1 MICGGLLLLIKMSK
15 RTKKVGIVG
24 KYGTRFGASLRK
36 MAKKIEEN
44 KRAKYLSPFSGKV
57 GLPHSSDVHQKN
69 CSWNLVLQEHSAQ
82 NSRRLLAVCVSGIV
96 RCRTP
101 SGQTAKTN
109 ILRLRKLQET
119 TTD

>member
-1 MICGGLLLLIKMSK
+1 MSK

-57 GLPHSSDVHQKN
+57 KPADLIDVDQKN
-69 CSWNLVLQEHSAQ
+69 SCWNLVLQEHSA
-82 NSRRLLAVCVSGIV
+82 
-96 RCRTP
+96 
-101 SGQTAKTN
+101 
-109 ILRLRKLQET
+109 
-119 TTD
+119 

>member
-57 GLPHSSDVHQKN
+57 ECPDQLDVHQKKS
-69 CSWNLVLQEHSAQ
+69 SWDLVLQEHIAQ
-82 NSRRLLAVCVSGIV
+82 NSRRLLVVCV
-96 RCRTP
+96 RLKRTVE
-101 SGQTAKTN
+101 
-109 ILRLRKLQET
+109 RLQDRRPRLT
-119 TTD
+119 SFV

>member
-1 MICGGLLLLIKMSK
+1 MSK

-57 GLPHSSDVHQKN
+57 SSSSERTDVHPTD
-69 CSWNLVLQEHSAQ
+69 CSRCVVLQEHTAQ
-82 NSRRLLAVCVSGIV
+82 DCWRLLAVCVGERPHSNPALPRDRPRRPTSSV
-96 RCRTP
+96 
-101 SGQTAKTN
+101 
-109 ILRLRKLQET
+109 
-119 TTD
+119 